1 MSLNAD
7 TLPAVSALVRE
18 GMKTVEWQ
26 NKHAAGH
33 LPTDDVGTISTLLE
47 MVADDER
54 VVAASIELARVLRA
68 TGGQDVPSEIQPE
81 CEFVA
86 QAVGS
91 VTDVSALQAVMQT
104 RSARLRDLLVD
115 GKPAQGASRT
125 VALPAPYDGEWAGI
139 RRAVTL
145 LCNQVQIY
153 NATRQQEAMVE
164 AARQQGVEVHA
175 TSTRSDDG
183 SSTSIVQFA
192 FNPRSEPERR
202 RWWHRFTR
210 RAGGDE

>member
-1 MSLNAD
+1 MNKNAD
-7 TLPAVSALVRE
+7 TLAAVNALVRE
-18 GMKTVEWQ
+18 GMKAVKWQ
-26 NKHAAGH
+26 NKYAAGQ
-33 LPTDDVGTISTLLE
+33 LPTDDVGMISTLLE
-47 MVADDER
+47 MVADEER
-54 VVAASIELARVLRA
+54 VVAASIELARVIRA

-86 QAVGS
+86 EAVGS

-115 GKPAQGASRT
+115 GKPAPGTSRT
-125 VALPAPYDGEWAGI
+125 AALPAPYDDEWAGI

-145 LCNQVQIY
+145 LCNQVQVY
-153 NATRQQEAMVE
+153 NAKRQQEAMVE
-164 AARQQGVEVHA
+164 AARRQGVKVQA

-183 SSTSIVQFA
+183 SSTSIVRFT
-192 FNPRSEPERR
+192 FDPRSEPNRR
-202 RWWHRFTR
+202 RWWHRFKR